1 MELVGREP
9 GPAVD
14 DVGLGGGAAPAR
26 DAPGVV
32 SVIYLNSSGCSEN
45 QHFDFE
51 HLPLAKTHIINPV
64 FNSEFY
70 AIL

>member
-51 HLPLAKTHIINPV
+51 HLP
-64 FNSEFY
+64 
-70 AIL
+70 